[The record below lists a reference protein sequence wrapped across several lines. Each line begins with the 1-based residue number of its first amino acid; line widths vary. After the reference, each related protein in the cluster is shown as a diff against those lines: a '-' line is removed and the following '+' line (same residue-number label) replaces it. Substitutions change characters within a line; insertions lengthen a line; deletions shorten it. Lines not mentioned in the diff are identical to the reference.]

1 MDGALEK
8 TLDTSLI
15 DAARRGSREARARL
29 LQELQDPWF
38 RLCLGL
44 LRDADMARDAVQ
56 ESAYRFLRDLPKFR
70 GDSSIKTWAFGIA
83 INVCRESRRQ
93 RRPGGP
99 EIDRPSGIDPADA
112 AVDGESAAAVRAVL
126 DELPE
131 RQREAVLLRFF
142 EQMSVQE
149 TASAM
154 RCAEGTVKATVH
166 QALRWL
172 RERLKAY
179 Q

>member
-1 MDGALEK
+1 ME
-8 TLDTSLI
+8 TTPDTSLI
-15 DAARRGSREARARL
+15 EAARRGSREARARL

-44 LRDADMARDAVQ
+44 LRDTELAREAVQ
-56 ESAYRFLRDLPKFR
+56 EAAYRFLRDISKFR
-70 GDSSIKTWAFGIA
+70 GESSVKTWAFGIA
-83 INVCRESRRQ
+83 INVCRESRR
-93 RRPGGP
+93 RRGVAGDGIEQAGGA
-99 EIDRPSGIDPADA
+99 DPADA
-112 AVDGESAAAVRAVL
+112 ATDSESAEAVRAVL

-131 RQREAVLLRFF
+131 RQREAVVLRFF

-149 TASAM
+149 TAAAM

-166 QALRWL
+166 QALRWM

-179 Q
+179 R